1 MAEMMLQS
9 QDGIVHLLPAL
20 PDAWK
25 NEIVTGLRARNG
37 FQVDMT
43 WRDGRLVSATIHSDL
58 GEPCSVNYG
67 GKTVAVEI
75 AKGQSITLDGNL
87 KLN

>member
-1 MAEMMLQS
+1 MMLQS

-25 NEIVTGLRARNG
+25 NGKVTGLRARNG

-67 GKTVAVEI
+67 GKAVAVEI